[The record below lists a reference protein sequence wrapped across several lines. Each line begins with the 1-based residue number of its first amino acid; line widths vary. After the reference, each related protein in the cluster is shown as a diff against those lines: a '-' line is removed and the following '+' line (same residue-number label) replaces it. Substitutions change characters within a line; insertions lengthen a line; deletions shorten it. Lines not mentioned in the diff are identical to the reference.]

1 MQTQVTDSFTVVSKA
16 GMYLLGTPLLL
27 LLFMLTDSKRIPP
40 VQQRV
45 EVRKIRFKT
54 AIKVVDVDHALQN
67 MSVCV
72 QGKSLCVVCNQTYNE
87 IYLFNIGQYW

>member
-1 MQTQVTDSFTVVSKA
+1 
-16 GMYLLGTPLLL
+16 
-27 LLFMLTDSKRIPP
+27 MLTDSKRIPP

-45 EVRKIRFKT
+45 EVRKIRFKA

-67 MSVCV
+67 MSLCV

-87 IYLFNIGQYW
+87 IYRFNIGQYW